1 MEKHTMGMLGN
12 LVKTLQGKGRLS
24 ARPSTRDPYLKHW
37 RWDRTAD
44 TAEGRFRTQYCAPRG
59 RIKKYHDGSFDL
71 YIYDPPQEL
80 WSHPRHMCFM
90 PTQQTGEYR
99 VNFAVPKSS
108 FTFDSC
114 IMEVERIL
122 VQAFTRRS

>member
-1 MEKHTMGMLGN
+1 MGLLGN
-12 LVKTLQGKGRLS
+12 LVKTLQGNGRLS
-24 ARPSTRDPYLKHW
+24 ARPSMGDYYLRNW
-37 RWDRTAD
+37 RWDRAAT

-59 RIKKYHDGSFDL
+59 RINKHHDGSFDL

-80 WSHPRHMCFM
+80 WSHPRRTCFIA
-90 PTQQTGEYR
+90 TQQKGEYR

-108 FTFDSC
+108 LTFDSC
-114 IMEVERIL
+114 IMEVERTL